1 MSTMKRFGKY
11 AIWIILFWIFSE
23 LLINIG
29 LKTTYKDLKKVGEI
43 PTGIQV
49 VEMKATAV
57 NGKVKL
63 IANSTYLS
71 NKYIKIN
78 LYSGRDILLG
88 TQYLEIGNIGEGQ
101 SKEIDTYFKIS
112 EVEKYEINIED
123 VKGESSEGFMD
134 TALSAITILI
144 AVIELIIVL

>member
-29 LKTTYKDLKKVGEI
+29 LKTTYKDLKKVGDI

-78 LYSGRDILLG
+78 LYSGKDVLLG
-88 TQYLEIGNIGEGQ
+88 TQYLEIGNLEEGQ
-101 SKEIDTYFKIS
+101 SKEIETYFKIS
-112 EVEKYEINIED
+112 EVEKYEIQ
-123 VKGESSEGFMD
+123 
-134 TALSAITILI
+134 
-144 AVIELIIVL
+144 IVL

>member
-29 LKTTYKDLKKVGEI
+29 LKTTYKDLKRVGDI

-57 NGKVKL
+57 NGEVKL

-88 TQYLEIGNIGEGQ
+88 TQYLEIGNLQEGQ

-112 EVEKYEINIED
+112 EVEKYEIHIED

-134 TALSAITILI
+134 TAMSAITILL
-144 AVIELIIVL
+144 AVIKLIIVL

>member
-29 LKTTYKDLKKVGEI
+29 LKTTYKDLKRVGDI

-49 VEMKATAV
+49 VEIKATAV

-88 TQYLEIGNIGEGQ
+88 TQYLEIGNIEEGQ

-112 EVEKYEINIED
+112 EVEKYEIHIED

-134 TALSAITILI
+134 TAMSAITILL
-144 AVIELIIVL
+144 AVIKLIIVL